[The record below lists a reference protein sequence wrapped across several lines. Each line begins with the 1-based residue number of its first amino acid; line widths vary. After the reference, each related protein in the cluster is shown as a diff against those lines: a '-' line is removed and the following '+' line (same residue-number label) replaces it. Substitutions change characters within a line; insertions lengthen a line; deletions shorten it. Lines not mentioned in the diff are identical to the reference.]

1 MARSKRVKRPCEVY
15 LNASAALSVAACL
28 ALSGCAHRASRR
40 PAAAQ
45 TPTYP
50 PTSPEYVQILNRR
63 PPVAYDEL
71 GKVTVQTDS
80 AQPRARSMEEVRQAA
95 AQAGANAAIL
105 LQERTFRQR
114 NSVTRR
120 TMNMRRLVALLIR
133 RKDVVTPA
141 LENPNQLP
149 PAPSPSPSP
158 RSERGGPPPPAP
170 RGAQPGAAPPGGTGT

>member
-1 MARSKRVKRPCEVY
+1 MTPAMRRLTR
-15 LNASAALSVAACL
+15 LTALAGMLLLVL
-28 ALSGCAHRASRR
+28 PGCAHRASRR
-40 PAAAQ
+40 SAAAQ

-71 GKVTVQTDS
+71 GKVTVQTEN
-80 AQPRARSMEEVRQAA
+80 AQPRERSMEEVRQAA

-114 NSVTRR
+114 NRATRR
-120 TMNMRRLVALLIR
+120 AVNMRRLVALLIR

-141 LENPNQLP
+141 LENPNRLP
-149 PAPSPSPSP
+149 QAPSPSPSP

-170 RGAQPGAAPPGGTGT
+170 RGAPPGAAPPGGTGT

>member
-1 MARSKRVKRPCEVY
+1 MPRSRRVKRRRGAY
-15 LNASAALSVAACL
+15 LNRFAALSVATCMAF
-28 ALSGCAHRASRR
+28 SGCAHRTNRG

-45 TPTYP
+45 TPAYP
-50 PTSPEYVQILNRR
+50 PISPESVQILNRR

-71 GKVTVQTDS
+71 GKVTVQTES
-80 AQPRARSMEEVRQAA
+80 AQPRARSMEEVREVAA
-95 AQAGANAAIL
+95 HAGANAAVL
-105 LQERTFRQR
+105 LDERTFRQR

-120 TMNMRRLVALLIR
+120 SMDMRRLVALLIR
-133 RKDVVTPA
+133 RKDVATPP

-170 RGAQPGAAPPGGTGT
+170 QGAPPGATGT